1 MQVQKYVGIYEYIND
16 SKRHQPQKIV
26 QTLFRGLWHET
37 TMASPCS
44 NPLTGEI
51 ATKAA
56 SKYDNNGKENGN
68 YYVSIGVVMVKEME
82 TIIYTWK
89 PVCKCTLAGWL

>member
-1 MQVQKYVGIYEYIND
+1 MQVEKYAGIYEYSNE

-26 QTLFRGLWHET
+26 QTLFNGLRHET

-44 NPLTGEI
+44 DPLTGEI

-56 SKYDNNGKENGN
+56 SKYDIMEK
-68 YYVSIGVVMVKEME
+68 KME
-82 TIIYTWK
+82 TTM
-89 PVCKCTLAGWL
+89 